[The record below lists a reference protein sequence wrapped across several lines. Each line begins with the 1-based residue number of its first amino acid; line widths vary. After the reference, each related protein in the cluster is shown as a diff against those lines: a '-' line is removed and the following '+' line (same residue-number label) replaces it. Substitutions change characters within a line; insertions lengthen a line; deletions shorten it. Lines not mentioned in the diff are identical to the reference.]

1 MLFGTPDGVGA
12 FSLEFDPQDVEGAA
26 HLISQGL
33 QKPLGLVL
41 DGNAKGGQGSI
52 FNLFSAN
59 EDNSEIRMLFRV
71 SSSKVRHQMRILVRQ
86 QVEAAIENWAKKTG
100 KKQPVLLWQ
109 DDVEL

>member
-1 MLFGTPDGVGA
+1 M
-12 FSLEFDPQDVEGAA
+12 EGAA

-41 DGNAKGGQGSI
+41 DGNAKGEDGGI
-52 FNLFSAN
+52 FNLFSTN
-59 EDNSEIRMLFRV
+59 EDNSELRMLFRGV
-71 SSSKVRHQMRILVRQ
+71 QFQGRHQMSILVRQ
-86 QVEAAIENWAKKTG
+86 QVEASIEAWAKKTG